1 MLGAEEIIRMMQEQ
15 GAANNPPSVQIGT
28 MTSYNTC
35 MIGKELKL
43 AKDDLY
49 FSEELTMRYA
59 RTAKVQVYGIPDEF
73 VEHEKE
79 KIENDLSIYINPL
92 KKGDIV
98 ALIRVSDG
106 RYLVFAKVIKGE
118 SVIKLEDQ
126 IEEDWAE

>member
-1 MLGAEEIIRMMQEQ
+1 MLGADEIIRMMQQQ

-28 MTSYNTC
+28 MTSYNSC

-59 RTAKVQVYGIPDEF
+59 RTAKVQVYGKPDDL

-79 KIENDLSIYINPL
+79 KYEDDRSIYIDPL
-92 KKGDIV
+92 KKGDVV

-106 RYLVFAKVIKGE
+106 RYLIFAKVIKGE
-118 SVIKLEDQ
+118 KVMSLDKQ